1 MAYYTDFKVDTKK
14 SKIETSLL
22 IQNLLKVHGK
32 VNGNVSK
39 NIKYKRL
46 NIYSFIFNIYE
57 CTNISTR
64 YTSLEMQYQ
73 PKL

>member
-1 MAYYTDFKVDTKK
+1 MKNPKLFYSSLANLKMYYDNGYYTDFKLDTKK

-39 NIKYKRL
+39 KH
-46 NIYSFIFNIYE
+46 
-57 CTNISTR
+57 
-64 YTSLEMQYQ
+64 
-73 PKL
+73 

>member
-1 MAYYTDFKVDTKK
+1 MYYDNGYYTDFKLDTKK

-39 NIKYKRL
+39 KH
-46 NIYSFIFNIYE
+46 
-57 CTNISTR
+57 
-64 YTSLEMQYQ
+64 
-73 PKL
+73 